1 MPGNDMKV
9 ELEMVYDR
17 QNLPHW
23 REIEAQAEKAVRS
36 FIARLPS
43 EAVQQKW
50 RGG

>member
-1 MPGNDMKV
+1 MKGNDMKV
-9 ELEMVYDR
+9 GMQLLYDR

-23 REIEAQAEKAVRS
+23 REIEAQTEKAVRS
-36 FIARLPS
+36 FIARPPS